1 LWYISEIRNGGN
13 YQTLMVLSEVRKYF
27 PVMFQKLK
35 HRKMLLN
42 RSKKVL
48 ITILFLITRVESGK
62 NVKKGLI
69 AKK

>member
-1 LWYISEIRNGGN
+1 
-13 YQTLMVLSEVRKYF
+13 MVLSEVRKYF